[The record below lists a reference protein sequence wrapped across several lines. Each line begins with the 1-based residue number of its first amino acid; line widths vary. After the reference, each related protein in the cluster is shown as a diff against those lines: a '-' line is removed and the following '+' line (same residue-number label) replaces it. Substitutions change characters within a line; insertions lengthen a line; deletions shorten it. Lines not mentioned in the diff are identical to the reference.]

1 MSCCRICTIL
11 TTLDRSIASSL
22 AVSGVDGTLRRRFRM
37 MKDKEDQRKTV
48 ADWVY
53 CIGGLV
59 LGVDG
64 DIYSVVILI
73 NDLKTK
79 ASNARTLQDSFF
91 EKLIRFEEANK

>member
-1 MSCCRICTIL
+1 M
-11 TTLDRSIASSL
+11 SSL
-22 AVSGVDGTLRRRFRM
+22 AVSGVDGTLRRRFRDDGGQG
-37 MKDKEDQRKTV
+37 KIRGKTGSL
-48 ADWVY
+48 DWVY

-91 EKLIRFEEANK
+91 EKLIRFEETNK